1 MLKGCHYLTGFFP
14 LPQPKLPVFGME
26 DFAHAIAYE
35 VKQEIADRYFGF
47 RTRIE
52 NQAKEYLAKMQE
64 TSTEFSVGIQLDL
77 CRMQFLL
84 QQPPLFRSF
93 LHLINLPLEE
103 AINLCSRQTHP
114 KGQELF
120 LAMRGEG
127 FTRWRRFRSLAIL
140 VYRSL
145 AENIAAYR
153 DIYLL
158 LQEEHA
164 EICMEIDK
172 FQRQNDLSDILCFL
186 RNLDSPDAERLNF
199 LHSNSALQCAKT
211 LDQDL
216 HIAPPA
222 PVTEA
227 MILLN
232 LLPPFKEIKDQF
244 TELLKQAFAQHDRS
258 NPSSCPF

>member
-1 MLKGCHYLTGFFP
+1 
-14 LPQPKLPVFGME
+14 ME
-26 DFAHAIAYE
+26 DFANAIAYE
-35 VKQEIADRYFGF
+35 VKQEIANRYFGF

-52 NQAKEYLAKMQE
+52 HQAKEYLAKMQE
-64 TSTEFSVGIQLDL
+64 TSKEFSVGIQLDL

-84 QQPPLFRSF
+84 QEPHLFRSF
-93 LHLINLPLEE
+93 LHLIDLPLEE
-103 AINLCSRQTHP
+103 AIHLCSQQAP
-114 KGQELF
+114 PEGQELF
-120 LAMRGEG
+120 IAMRGAG

-145 AENIAAYR
+145 AENIATYR

-158 LQEEHA
+158 LQEEHI

-199 LHSNSALQCAKT
+199 LHSNSTLQPDNT
-211 LDQDL
+211 LKQDL
-216 HIAPPA
+216 LIAPPA

-232 LLPPFKEIKDQF
+232 PLPPLKQIAEQF
-244 TELLKQAFAQHDRS
+244 AELLKQAFARHDRS
-258 NPSSCPF
+258 SPSSPPF